1 MKQRK
6 GGPAE
11 GAWSVWQAKV
21 GPGVDRILDEA
32 LPPSTEKPTSIHRAM
47 RHAVFPGGKRIRP
60 ALAALGYEA
69 AGGRGD
75 AGLRLGAAIELI
87 HTFSLIHDD
96 LPAMDDDDY
105 RRGRLTVHRKF
116 GEAVGVLAGDALQV
130 IAFEQL
136 ARLPVPPARRLRV
149 LEEITAAA
157 GTRGV
162 IGGQVVDIESEGR
175 KIPFRTLRWMHERK
189 TGALLRAAL
198 CSGALLAGGRKGL
211 FDGLAEFGAAFGLL
225 FQITD
230 DLMDEVGS
238 YRHLGR
244 RRGRDRVRGKA
255 TYPTVLGRDRSRIAL
270 AGEFEQALTRIPLEG
285 EAGETLVDLIG
296 LVVGRLPDRW
306 LPDSKA

>member
-1 MKQRK
+1 MKTRK
-6 GGPAE
+6 KAPSP
-11 GAWSVWQAKV
+11 GAWSAWQDKV
-21 GPGVDRILDEA
+21 GPGIDEILDEA
-32 LPPSTEKPTSIHRAM
+32 LPPSSERPASIHRAM

-60 ALAALGYEA
+60 ALAALGYAA

-96 LPAMDDDDY
+96 LPCMDDDDY

-116 GEAVGVLAGDALQV
+116 GEAVAVLAGDALQV
-130 IAFEQL
+130 IAFEQI

-149 LEEITAAA
+149 LDEITAAA

-175 KIPFRTLRWMHERK
+175 RIPVATLRWMHERK
-189 TGALLRAAL
+189 TGALLRASV
-198 CSGALLAGGRKGL
+198 CSGAILGGGRRSLVEGL
-211 FDGLAEFGAAFGLL
+211 HEFGSAFGLL

-255 TYPTVLGRDRSRIAL
+255 TYPTVLGRDRSRAAL
-270 AGEFEQALTRIPLEG
+270 AEAIEGSLTRIPLDG
-285 EAGETLVDLIG
+285 EMGEILVDLIG

-306 LPDSKA
+306 LPEGTA